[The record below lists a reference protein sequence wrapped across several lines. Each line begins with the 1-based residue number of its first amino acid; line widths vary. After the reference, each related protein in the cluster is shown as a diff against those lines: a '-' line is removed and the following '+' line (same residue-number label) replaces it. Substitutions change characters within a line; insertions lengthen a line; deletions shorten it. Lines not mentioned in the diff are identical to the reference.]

1 MRIDQPKL
9 ERAMAK
15 LGFTREQSRS
25 VWNELANTPS
35 TEARF
40 EPAHVGYFF
49 GALLV
54 IGAMGWFITDG
65 WDKFA
70 GWQLT
75 AIALV
80 YAAAFVGAGSQVWH
94 KSLFRIPGGL
104 LITMAVCMTPLAV
117 YGVER
122 QLNLWPQL
130 DPGSY
135 THFHP
140 LINASWVG
148 MEVFTVLAALVASR
162 FFKFPFLTA
171 PAAYALWYM
180 SMDLTGLVYGRAWTF
195 RQMCV
200 VSVVFG
206 LVMLLISYALDG
218 RSELDFSYWGYLFG
232 LLTFTGGLSLMESRS
247 EWSKLG
253 YLVIHV
259 ALVVI
264 SLLLKRKVFVVFG
277 AIGIFGY
284 LTNEAYTHF
293 RNSVAF
299 PFVVSLIGIALIGL
313 AMLYKKNEAALQE
326 MTASWVPRRT

>member
-1 MRIDQPKL
+1 MRINQPKL
-9 ERAMAK
+9 ERAMTK
-15 LGFTREQSRS
+15 LGFTREQSLT
-25 VWNELANTPS
+25 VWNDLANTAD
-35 TEARF
+35 TEAQF

-54 IGAMGWFITDG
+54 IGAMGWFITNG
-65 WDKFA
+65 WDRFA

-75 AIALV
+75 AIAV
-80 YAAAFVGAGSQVWH
+80 TYATAFVIGGAQVWR

-104 LITMAVCMTPLAV
+104 LVTMAVCMTPLAV

-148 MEVFTVLAALVASR
+148 MEVFTVLAALVALR
-162 FFKFPFLTA
+162 YFKFPFLTA

-180 SMDLTGLVYGRAWTF
+180 SMDLTGLVYGKAWTF
-195 RQMCV
+195 RQMCI

-206 LVMLLISYALDG
+206 VAMLLVSYALDG

-232 LLTFTGGLSLMESRS
+232 LLTFTGGLSLMESHS
-247 EWSKLG
+247 EWSKFG
-253 YLVIHV
+253 YLMIHV
-259 ALVVI
+259 ALVAI

-299 PFVVSLIGIALIGL
+299 PFVISLIGIALIVL